1 MTNMLIDFVC
11 RYVLVAMWFEVIWGL
26 LELLLQATHPFLCGV
41 GHISTTLLT
50 MMVMINMICSLAQ
63 IIILLFILE
72 MEGIN

>member
-50 MMVMINMICSLAQ
+50 MMVMFTGSNNHL
-63 IIILLFILE
+63 IIYT
-72 MEGIN
+72 GNGGN